1 MYIMNCTRPD
11 IAYSIGKLSRFIRN
25 TSMDHWDEI
34 KMVLRYLRHIM
45 NYELYYTIYLMILD
59 GYNDVN
65 WISDTKNLKS
75 MSGYASILGGATIS
89 WKSFKQSCIT
99 KSMMK

>member
-1 MYIMNCTRPD
+1 
-11 IAYSIGKLSRFIRN
+11 
-25 TSMDHWDEI
+25 
-34 KMVLRYLRHIM
+34 M

-89 WKSFKQSCIT
+89 
-99 KSMMK
+99 